1 MKGLFKQQR
10 ESGFTLVELMIVV
23 AIIGLLSAVAIPNFK
38 KYQARAKISEAKLQ
52 LASIYTAE
60 AAFFSDY
67 NMYAACLRYMGF
79 DPDPERFNRYYAVGF
94 FQGGSA
100 RNAQAQNAAQASG
113 LNNASCP
120 QAGTAT
126 NGTGTAVNNGTGD
139 STVAAA
145 TYFLA
150 YKGVGSAMV
159 DTIAEAQGNPAGAAG
174 VCTRAGLAA
183 ATPTGNC
190 VGTQADINT
199 QVFVAAAVG
208 FISASHVTPV
218 TASSLTIDSTKN
230 VRTVVNGY

>member
-67 NMYAACLRYMGF
+67 NMYANCLRYMGF

-94 FQGGSA
+94 FGGANA
-100 RNAQAQNAAQASG
+100 RVQAAHDAAIASG
-113 LNNASCP
+113 LNAASCP
-120 QAGTAT
+120 QAGTIT
-126 NGTGTAVNNGTGD
+126 DGTGPAGAGSADNTTIN
-139 STVAAA
+139 A

-150 YKGVGSAMV
+150 RKGVGA
-159 DTIAEAQGNPAGAAG
+159 AQVNALGTATANPAGGAG
-174 VCTRAGLAA
+174 TCTRAGLALPA
-183 ATPTGNC
+183 PTGNC
-190 VGTQADINT
+190 IGTQNDVNT
-199 QVFVAAAVG
+199 QVFVAAAIG
-208 FISASHVTPV
+208 YISASHAANGGQ
-218 TASSLTIDSTKN
+218 ASSLTIDSTKN

>member
-38 KYQARAKISEAKLQ
+38 KYQARAKVSEAKLQ

-60 AAFFSDY
+60 ASFFSDY
-67 NMYAACLRYMGF
+67 NMYATCLRYMGF

-94 FQGGSA
+94 FAGASN
-100 RNAQAQNAAQASG
+100 RVQAAHDAAIASG
-113 LNNASCP
+113 LNAASCP
-120 QAGTAT
+120 QANTIT
-126 NGTGTAVNNGTGD
+126 NGTGPAGAGSIDDTTIN
-139 STVAAA
+139 A

-150 YKGVGSAMV
+150 RKGIGGSQVNTAA
-159 DTIAEAQGNPAGAAG
+159 TAQLNAAAAG
-174 VCTRAGLAA
+174 GNCTRAGLALPA
-183 ATPTGNC
+183 PTGNC
-190 VGTQADINT
+190 VGTQNDANT
-199 QVFVAAAVG
+199 QVFVAAAIG
-208 FISASHVTPV
+208 FISASHLTGQ